1 MYDKVLRVDR
11 EAHAIV
17 EAEARA
23 RGCGMYEAAT
33 ALIVRSAANALVAPP
48 VAPPEAAEGQ
58 HLAPIPSAAEAS
70 VRWWQGEQA
79 RRGAPPMTFEQALE
93 DLLARAV
100 RRLEAL
106 ERHRPRRAPAAAPE
120 SAPASGGAQ

>member
-33 ALIVRSAANALVAPP
+33 ALIVRSAPNALVAPP
-48 VAPPEAAEGQ
+48 EAEGR
-58 HLAPIPSAAEAS
+58 HHAPIPSAAEAS

-106 ERHRPRRAPAAAPE
+106 ERHRPRRVPAAVPE
-120 SAPASGGAQ
+120 GTPATGGAQ

>member
-33 ALIVRSAANALVAPP
+33 GLIVRSATSSSAAPP
-48 VAPPEAAEGQ
+48 AAATTEDGQ
-58 HLAPIPSAAEAS
+58 RVSAVPSAAEAS

-120 SAPASGGAQ
+120 GTPASGGAQ

>member
-33 ALIVRSAANALVAPP
+33 ALIVRSAANAP
-48 VAPPEAAEGQ
+48 VAPSEAAEGR
-58 HLAPIPSAAEAS
+58 HHAPIPSAAEAS

-93 DLLARAV
+93 DLLGRAV